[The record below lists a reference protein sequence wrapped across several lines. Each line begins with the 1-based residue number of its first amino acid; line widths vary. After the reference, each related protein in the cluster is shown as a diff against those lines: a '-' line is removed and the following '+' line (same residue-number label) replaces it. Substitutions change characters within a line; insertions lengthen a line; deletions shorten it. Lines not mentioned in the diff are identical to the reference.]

1 VRVPALQPV
10 QPRVCRVADAQR
22 YASLKRGGFTPC
34 SVLTAAASA
43 RNRSSIGRRAA
54 MPCDGFATSD
64 SARYALDVPSHPAR
78 YMQTAGWMVIP
89 ISTTLTAELKKP

>member
-1 VRVPALQPV
+1 
-10 QPRVCRVADAQR
+10 
-22 YASLKRGGFTPC
+22 
-34 SVLTAAASA
+34 
-43 RNRSSIGRRAA
+43 